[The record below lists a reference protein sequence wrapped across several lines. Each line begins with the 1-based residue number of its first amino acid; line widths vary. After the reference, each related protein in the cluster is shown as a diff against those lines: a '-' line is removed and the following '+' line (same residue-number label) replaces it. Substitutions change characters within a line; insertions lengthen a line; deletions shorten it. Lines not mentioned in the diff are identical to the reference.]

1 MEKIKNSYPYYPG
14 YKDKEGETSV
24 EAAELIAAGSVTI
37 REKVFNVI
45 KQKGNFGATADEIA
59 ELLNLS
65 SFTVRPR
72 VTELYKLGNIQRKDK
87 RKNSS
92 GAMAYVYVVSKE
104 HVNNQY
110 TEKGV

>member
-1 MEKIKNSYPYYPG
+1 MEKPLYPLSPG
-14 YKDKEGETSV
+14 SKEDGTSL
-24 EAAELIAAGSVTI
+24 EAAELIKAGAETI
-37 REKVFNVI
+37 RKKVYDVI
-45 KQKGNFGATADEIA
+45 CNKGNFGATADEVA

-65 SFTVRPR
+65 PFTVRPR
-72 VTELYKLGNIQRKDK
+72 VTELYKQSKIQRIDR

>member
-1 MEKIKNSYPYYPG
+1 MKVEQSYPLSPG
-14 YKDKEGETSV
+14 SKENGTSL
-24 EAAELIAAGSVTI
+24 EAAELIKAGAETI
-37 REKVFNVI
+37 RRKVFDVI
-45 KQKGNFGATADEIA
+45 INKENFGATADEVA
-59 ELLNLS
+59 ELLALS
-65 SFTVRPR
+65 PFTVRPR